1 MHTHLATVGWL
12 VNMVFGVALWMF
24 PLPWGVTSERRYN
37 RTLVGVAW
45 IGINGGLALRFA
57 GDILANVPLQIA
69 SGVLQTGGILLC
81 VGALWPRIRTL
92 APTTPDR
99 QACSSSQR
107 SQSIAAAQYV
117 PAVTPAGT
125 ASRRRPRREHPSPVA
140 CVPSYATLLVQR
152 PAPEDLRVRLVSD
165 GEGTPS
171 VL

>member
-92 APTTPDR
+92 APTTPEVRRAPPASARSRSRPQLRSRRHRRRYRESETSPPRVDAR
-99 QACSSSQR
+99 AVSSQLR
-107 SQSIAAAQYV
+107 
-117 PAVTPAGT
+117 TP
-125 ASRRRPRREHPSPVA
+125 S
-140 CVPSYATLLVQR
+140 R
-152 PAPEDLRVRLVSD
+152 PATCP
-165 GEGTPS
+165 
-171 VL
+171 